1 MTEINSLPDNWV
13 VFDQAEELSEALC
26 QRLLTLAEDAI
37 RQRGT
42 FHLVLAGGT
51 TPLQTYRRLAQAK
64 ADWSHW
70 YVYLGDE
77 RVLPVDDP
85 ERNSVQIDQAWLSRV
100 PIPSRQIH
108 WIPTEL
114 GLTLAQKAYQ
124 HSMDRLLATQ
134 PFDVVLL
141 GMGEDG
147 HTASLFPGHTH
158 DPDQKVVTESH
169 SPKPPSERVSLNDC
183 ALAQT
188 RHLFK
193 IVTGASKRDA
203 VAEWLEGVSLPISR
217 IKAEPVRQSNWHDD
231 CQGETQVWIDSQAL

>member
-13 VFDQAEELSEALC
+13 VFDQAEELSETLC
-26 QRLLTLAEDAI
+26 QTLLARAEDAMHE
-37 RQRGT
+37 RGA

-51 TPLQTYRRLAQAK
+51 TPLQTYRRLAQAQ

-70 YVYLGDE
+70 HVYLGDE

-114 GLTLAQKAYQ
+114 GLALAQKAYQ
-124 HSMDRLLATQ
+124 HSMDRLLQKQ

-158 DPDQKVVTESH
+158 EPTQKVVTESR
-169 SPKPPSERVSLNDC
+169 SPKPPSERVSLNDG
-183 ALAQT
+183 ALSQT

-203 VAEWLEGVSLPISR
+203 VTHWLEGASLPISR
-217 IKAEPVRQSNWHDD
+217 IQAETKW
-231 CQGETQVWIDSQAL
+231 QGDTQVWIDSQAL